1 MKTLIIFRHG
11 KSRWDENVSDQF
23 RTLNE
28 NGILR
33 TRKSALKLKELLNFE
48 PQHVYSS
55 VATRARQTAEI
66 TKSIIFPELEIKFDK
81 DLYTFSHKA
90 LKNWIKN
97 IDSTQQHV
105 IIFGHNPAFT
115 DIAYDLGSEFILNV
129 PTAGV
134 VWIDIDCEAWSEIKK
149 GTTKHIIFPKDL
161 E

>member
-1 MKTLIIFRHG
+1 MKTLILFRHG

-28 NGILR
+28 KGIDR
-33 TRKSALKLKELLNFE
+33 TQKSATKLKDLLNFK
-48 PQHVYSS
+48 PQFVYSS

-66 TKSIIFPELEIKFDK
+66 AKSILFPELEIIYEKE
-81 DLYTFSHKA
+81 LYTFSHMA
-90 LKNWIKN
+90 LIHWIKN
-97 IDSTQQHV
+97 VDSTQDHL

-134 VWIDIDCEAWSEIKK
+134 VWMEFDCEHWHEIKK
-149 GTTKHIIFPKDL
+149 GTTKHVIFPKDL